1 MLELG
6 LVEVITP
13 KQKRIKS
20 FVCLFVNLF
29 FFSFSFANSAHK
41 NGPSFWN
48 CLGLTY
54 LSDFSVEYLTIL

>member
-29 FFSFSFANSAHK
+29 FFIFSFANSAHK
-41 NGPSFWN
+41 NGPSF
-48 CLGLTY
+48 GTA
-54 LSDFSVEYLTIL
+54 